1 MNSLLNFLSKPRNMI
16 FSLLVMFALVVGLLK
31 VSFSYYVEDSTNGV
45 QLKLNQIDNRLSSN
59 DIDKNG
65 VLYLKPFET
74 KAVSMSVTSYNEYE
88 SAYKIFYDCA
98 DNITVER
105 FTDYD
110 GVLGAGE
117 TDKVTVLVANPND
130 HAVEAKIF
138 VQSGYIGNSIV
149 SDYKAI

>member
-1 MNSLLNFLSKPRNMI
+1 MGKVLNFLSKPRNMI
-16 FSLLVMFALVVGLLK
+16 FTILVMFSLVVGLLK

-45 QLKLNQIDNRLSSN
+45 QLKLNNIDNRLSSN
-59 DIDKNG
+59 DLSKDG
-65 VLYLKPFET
+65 VLTLRAFES
-74 KAVSMSVTSYNEYE
+74 KAITMSVTSYNEYE
-88 SAYKIFYDCA
+88 SAYTLFYDCK

-117 TDKVTVLVANPND
+117 TDRVTILVANPND
-130 HAVEAKIF
+130 YSVDAKIF
-138 VQSGYIGNSIV
+138 VVNGYIGNSIV